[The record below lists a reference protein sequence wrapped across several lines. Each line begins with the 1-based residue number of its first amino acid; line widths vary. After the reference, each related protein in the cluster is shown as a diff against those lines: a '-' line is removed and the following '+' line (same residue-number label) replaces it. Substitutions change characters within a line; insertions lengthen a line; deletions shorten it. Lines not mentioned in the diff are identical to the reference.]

1 MKNVGSGNKVKPSA
15 VDKRRRRAEPRA
27 QPDESLSAMGEKL
40 QKVLADRGYASRR
53 ALEDWIRAGRVTV
66 NGVAAH
72 VGQRV
77 VETDR
82 ILVDGAPM
90 REAPRDSARVLIL
103 NKAAGVICTRSDPE
117 GRPTVFDALPRLA
130 AGRWVAVGRLDFQ
143 SAGLL
148 LVTTDGE
155 LANRLMHP
163 RAGLDR
169 EYAVRVD
176 GRLTDAEIERLK
188 RGIESEGEE
197 LRFSDIRHY
206 DGSGVNHW
214 YHVVLLEGRNREVRR
229 LFEAVGRTVSRLKRV
244 RYGPV
249 FLPST
254 LRSGRHQALAED
266 DVVALYRLVGLP
278 APQRRR
284 AQRREHGGGKTP
296 SLLLPY
302 PSLADRPPPN
312 SRRRRSSDARET

>member
-1 MKNVGSGNKVKPSA
+1 MKDPVTGKP
-15 VDKRRRRAEPRA
+15 DRAERPRA
-27 QPDESLSAMGEKL
+27 RVSDARAKETQEAPAVTGEKL

-53 ALEDWIRAGRVTV
+53 AIEDWMRAGRVLV

-77 VETDR
+77 SPSDR
-82 ILVDGAPM
+82 VLVDGVPL
-90 REAPRDSARVLIL
+90 REASRDTARVLVL
-103 NKAAGVICTRSDPE
+103 NKAAGVICTRADPE
-117 GRPTVFDALPRLA
+117 GRPTVFDALPRLS

-148 LVTTDGE
+148 LVTNDGE

-176 GRLTDAEIERLK
+176 GRLTDSEIERLK
-188 RGIESEGEE
+188 RGVQSDGEE

-206 DGSGVNHW
+206 DGSGLNHW

-254 LRSGRHQALAED
+254 LRSGRHQALGDAD
-266 DVVALYRLVGLP
+266 IAALYRLVGLQ
-278 APQRRR
+278 APRPGRSQRRGPG
-284 AQRREHGGGKTP
+284 AREIP

-302 PSLADRPPPN
+302 PNLSEAP
-312 SRRRRSSDARET
+312 SHKQRRRRSPDARQV